1 MRNPVFT
8 TSMKFSLLAVTILF
22 TTLAAICAPA
32 PTNSQTRRTN
42 APALVPIVIPKS
54 EFAIPTTLAAGRD
67 PFFPNRAVINNNP
80 AGTNTTTAAVSP
92 TFTLSGVSGTKVK
105 RYALINN
112 RTFETGEEGDVTVGR
127 SKVRIRCISIEED
140 SAVIEFD
147 GRAQTL
153 KLRPGL

>member
-1 MRNPVFT
+1 MRNPTFT
-8 TSMKFSLLAVTILF
+8 MSMKSSLLAVTILF
-22 TTLAAICAPA
+22 TTLAAFCAPA
-32 PTNSQTRRTN
+32 PTNSQSKRTN
-42 APALVPIVIPKS
+42 AAVQMPIVIPKS

-67 PFFPNRAVINNNP
+67 PFFPNRAVLNNNLV
-80 AGTNTTTAAVSP
+80 GTNTTTAAVSP

-112 RTFETGEEGDVTVGR
+112 RTFEAGEEGDITVGR

-147 GRAQTL
+147 GRPQTL